1 MTHSIESI
9 GALRA
14 FVQAAEKRS
23 FRLAGQAVGLTPS
36 AVGKAIGKLEDQ
48 LSVRLFH
55 RSTRSI
61 TITDE
66 GAIFLERCRRIL
78 AEVEAAAAEIADA
91 GAAPAGRLRIS
102 LPVEPTL
109 LLPAVCEFSEA
120 YPQIELD
127 LDISDRFV
135 DVISE
140 GFDAVIRSGP
150 PKDSRLR
157 HRRLGEFRWVL
168 VAAPGYLVGHGMPET
183 AADLAGHRCL
193 RQRFSETGRLMPW
206 PISGIEEEVDL
217 PVSISATSM
226 EAVLEACPPR
236 PGHCMPARLRSP
248 TRGPRRR
255 TGDVPARGLRGG
267 RFRQSALAVE
277 PPSASQG
284 PCVRGLHGGSGRTRS
299 GRSNKN
305 ELSCSSIP
313 VDGLAS

>member
-226 EAVLEACPPR
+226 EAVLELARRGRGIACLPDFAVR
-236 PGHCMPARLRSP
+236 RAVHVGELATFLPGACEEVGSVNLLWPSSRHPLPKVRVFVDFMADRVGHALVDP
-248 TRGPRRR
+248 TR
-255 TGDVPARGLRGG
+255 T
-267 RFRQSALAVE
+267 
-277 PPSASQG
+277 
-284 PCVRGLHGGSGRTRS
+284 
-299 GRSNKN
+299 N
-305 ELSCSSIP
+305 
-313 VDGLAS
+313 